1 MPRVS
6 AAYRA
11 ARRDHILAAASTCFA
26 RDGFHRA
33 TIQDVID
40 EAGMSPGAV
49 YRYFRTKDEIIAAI
63 SLDATAMVETA
74 VRDALRTRQ
83 PLPALF
89 ARLPRTLAAL
99 DHADDRFR
107 LAVQAWGEA
116 LRNPTLA
123 AAMQHGLRGVHDALR
138 ERIAQGQAE
147 GEVAAAV
154 HPAAAAGV
162 LLSLLQG
169 FILQTAWQSEL
180 SADVYGD
187 AASAVIAGQLSA
199 GPAD

>member
-6 AAYRA
+6 AEYRA
-11 ARRDHILAAASTCFA
+11 ARRDHILAAASARFS
-26 RDGFHRA
+26 RDGFHRT

-63 SLDATAMVETA
+63 SLNATATVETA

-83 PLPALF
+83 PLSSLF
-89 ARLPRTLAAL
+89 ADLPRALAGL
-99 DHADDRFR
+99 DHPDDRFR

-123 AAMQHGLRGVHDALR
+123 AAMRHGLRGVRDALR

-154 HPAAAAGV
+154 DPAAAAGV

-169 FILQTAWQSEL
+169 FILQTAWQPEL
-180 SADVYGD
+180 SADGYGD
-187 AASAVIAGQLSA
+187 AASAVIAGQLS
-199 GPAD
+199 GGHAD